1 MGHSRLLPVR
11 REISSR
17 AAWSPLWVMVL
28 VLIGD
33 YSVAIPTPSAGQMP
47 AGPPPIQ
54 SEPLTKPAVSVST
67 QAAYTMIGLI
77 GEARMQRPTSVL
89 DTLAA
94 ASHWKRTPPEFNAL
108 INAKVAYATSFSGH
122 RVFLGGDGTNDIFA
136 IMLADVFEPHD
147 VVDALEQVYSLKK
160 QDTEDSH
167 GARIDRYLLEDHGED
182 VGVLVLTYG
191 LAEPIRGKGTIAFT
205 GRYRLAKASAQVH
218 SKPAA
223 QQSQDTSMSSAGASG
238 AAAP

>member
-1 MGHSRLLPVR
+1 MWHSRLLPVR
-11 REISSR
+11 PEILPR
-17 AAWSPLWVMVL
+17 AAWSPLWAMVL

-33 YSVAIPTPSAGQMP
+33 RSVAIPTPSAGQM
-47 AGPPPIQ
+47 AAEPPPVQ
-54 SEPLTKPAVSVST
+54 LEPPTNRTVSVST

-94 ASHWKRTPPEFNAL
+94 ASHWRKTRPEFNAM

-147 VVDALEQVYSLKK
+147 VVDALKQVYSLKK
-160 QDTEDSH
+160 QDTEDSS
-167 GARIDRYLLEDHGED
+167 GARIDRYILQDHGED
-182 VGVLVLTYG
+182 IGVLVLTYG

-205 GRYRLAKASAQVH
+205 GMNRFGKELAQYH
-218 SKPAA
+218 SEPAA
-223 QQSQDTSMSSAGASG
+223 QQ
-238 AAAP
+238 

>member
-1 MGHSRLLPVR
+1 MWHSRLLPVK
-11 REISSR
+11 REILSR
-17 AAWSPLWVMVL
+17 AAWSPLWAMVL

-33 YSVAIPTPSAGQMP
+33 RSVAIPTPSAGQM
-47 AGPPPIQ
+47 AAEPPPVHLE
-54 SEPLTKPAVSVST
+54 SPTNRTVSVST

-94 ASHWKRTPPEFNAL
+94 ASHWRKAPPEFNAL

-147 VVDALEQVYSLKK
+147 VVDTLEQVYSLKK
-160 QDTEDSH
+160 QDTEDSN
-167 GARIDRYLLEDHGED
+167 GARIDRYILEDHGED
-182 VGVLVLTYG
+182 IGVLVLTYG

-205 GRYRLAKASAQVH
+205 GMYRFGKELAQYH
-218 SKPAA
+218 SEQAA
-223 QQSQDTSMSSAGASG
+223 QQ
-238 AAAP
+238 

>member
-1 MGHSRLLPVR
+1 MSHSRLLPVR

-17 AAWSPLWVMVL
+17 AGWSPLWAVVL

-33 YSVAIPTPSAGQMP
+33 HSVAIPTPSAGQM
-47 AGPPPIQ
+47 AAEPPPMQ
-54 SEPLTKPAVSVST
+54 SESPAKRTVSVST

-77 GEARMQRPTSVL
+77 GEARMQGPTSVL

-94 ASHWKRTPPEFNAL
+94 ASHWKKTPPEFNAL
-108 INAKVAYATSFSGH
+108 INAKVAYATSFSEH
-122 RVFLGGDGTNDIFA
+122 RVFLAGDGTNDIFA

-147 VVDALEQVYSLKK
+147 VVAALEQVYSLKK
-160 QDTEDSH
+160 QGTEDSN
-167 GARIDRYLLEDHGED
+167 GARIDRYILEDHGKD

-205 GRYRLAKASAQVH
+205 GMYRLGKQLAQYH
-218 SKPAA
+218 SVVVR
-223 QQSQDTSMSSAGASG
+223 
-238 AAAP
+238 

>member
-54 SEPLTKPAVSVST
+54 SEPLTKRTVSVST

-122 RVFLGGDGTNDIFA
+122 RVFFGGDGTNDIFA

-167 GARIDRYLLEDHGED
+167 GARIDRYILEDHGED

-191 LAEPIRGKGTIAFT
+191 LAEPIRGKGTIAFR
-205 GRYRLAKASAQVH
+205 GMNRLGKELAQYH
-218 SKPAA
+218 SEPAA
-223 QQSQDTSMSSAGASG
+223 QQPQGTSMSTAAPG

>member
-1 MGHSRLLPVR
+1 MWHSRLLPVR
-11 REISSR
+11 RGSSSR
-17 AAWSPLWVMVL
+17 AAWSPLWAMVL
-28 VLIGD
+28 ALIGAR
-33 YSVAIPTPSAGQMP
+33 SVAIPTPSAGQM
-47 AGPPPIQ
+47 AAELPPIQ
-54 SEPLTKPAVSVST
+54 SEPPAKRTVSVST

-77 GEARMQRPTSVL
+77 GEARMQGPTSVL

-94 ASHWKRTPPEFNAL
+94 ASHWKKTPPEFNAL

-160 QDTEDSH
+160 QDTEDSN
-167 GARIDRYLLEDHGED
+167 GARIDRYILEDHGED

-191 LAEPIRGKGTIAFT
+191 LAEPIRGKGTIAFR
-205 GRYRLAKASAQVH
+205 GMYRLGKKLAQDH
-218 SKPAA
+218 SEQAA
-223 QQSQDTSMSSAGASG
+223 QR
-238 AAAP
+238 

>member
-1 MGHSRLLPVR
+1 MWHSRLLPVR
-11 REISSR
+11 REILAR
-17 AAWSPLWVMVL
+17 AAWPPLWAMVL

-33 YSVAIPTPSAGQMP
+33 RSVAIPTPSAGQM
-47 AGPPPIQ
+47 AAEPPPVQ
-54 SEPLTKPAVSVST
+54 LEPPTNRTVSVST

-94 ASHWKRTPPEFNAL
+94 ASHWRKTPPEFNAM

-147 VVDALEQVYSLKK
+147 VVDALKQVYSLKK
-160 QDTEDSH
+160 QDTEDSS
-167 GARIDRYLLEDHGED
+167 GARIDRYILQDHGED
-182 VGVLVLTYG
+182 LGVLVLTYG

-205 GRYRLAKASAQVH
+205 GMNRFGKELAQYH
-218 SKPAA
+218 SGPAA
-223 QQSQDTSMSSAGASG
+223 QQ
-238 AAAP
+238 